1 MKKVI
6 MTITAAIIVLAG
18 FNNALAEMV
27 DIGMGQMDRSEF
39 LALKK
44 TVQEGSTI
52 ATPAITTPLV
62 QVERYGPV
70 EMSRADF
77 DALRNKV
84 AGVGAVG
91 ASASIVT
98 PVVQTV
104 NIGTGEMPMDEFL
117 ALKRMVAKSSHAFAF
132 NPLAAVKP

>member
-44 TVQEGSTI
+44 MVQEGSTN
-52 ATPAITTPLV
+52 ATPAITTPLA

-77 DALRNKV
+77 DALRNEV
-84 AGVGAVG
+84 AGVGSVG

-104 NIGTGEMPMDEFL
+104 NIGTGEMPMDEFM
-117 ALKRMVAKSSHAFAF
+117 ALKRMVEENPHAFVF